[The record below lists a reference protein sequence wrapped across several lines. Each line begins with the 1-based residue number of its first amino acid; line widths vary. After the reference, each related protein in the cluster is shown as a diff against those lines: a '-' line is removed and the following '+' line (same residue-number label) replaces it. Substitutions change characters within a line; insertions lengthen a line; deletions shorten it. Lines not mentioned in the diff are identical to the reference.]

1 MGKPVIFDI
10 ETKKSFKEAG
20 SSKPED
26 LGISLVGVYDYATDT
41 LKAYREEEFDQM
53 FPIFEKASVIIGYNS
68 NNFDLPALN
77 QYYVGNLMSFPSLDM
92 LETIQEAI
100 GRRIA
105 LDEFAKETLHAKK
118 SGHGLMAIDYYK
130 EGKWDELEKYCL
142 DDVKITKDLYEYG
155 KGHGEIFYKA
165 PFGRRAVK
173 VNWADSN
180 GNGGSDVN
188 LTLGI

>member
-1 MGKPVIFDI
+1 MGKPVVLDL
-10 ETKKSFKEAG
+10 ETKRTFKEAE
-20 SSKPED
+20 SNKPED
-26 LGISLVGVYDYATDT
+26 LGISLVGIYDYATD
-41 LKAYREEEFDQM
+41 LFKAYREKEFGSL
-53 FPIFEKASVIIGYNS
+53 FPVLEKASCIIGFNS

-77 QYYVGNLMSFPSLDM
+77 RYYVGDLLSLPSLDM
-92 LETIQEAI
+92 LESIQEAI

-105 LDEFAKETLHAKK
+105 LDEFAKETLKMKK

-142 DDVKITKDLYEYG
+142 DDVKITRDLYEYG
-155 KGHGEIFYKA
+155 KKNGEIYYLA

-173 VNWADSN
+173 VDWKGSN
-180 GNGGSDVN
+180 GNGGSNIN